1 MTSEL
6 GQQRIAI
13 YIYWSISQEEQ
24 SGNEIWLVNRI

>member
-13 YIYWSISQEEQ
+13 YIYIDQYLKKNNQ
-24 SGNEIWLVNRI
+24 AMKFG